1 MALQLEW
8 QSCTWLLQKLEE
20 MISKEYDN
28 YTLLQDERDAIKDF
42 ASFLDRIYD
51 QFKGKNLI
59 IDLLKYDKVT
69 LMDLISFLELSNK
82 HRATKQSF
90 VMVNTALSMDEIP
103 DELLIVPTIQ
113 EAQDVIGMEEI
124 ERDLGF

>member
-1 MALQLEW
+1 MQLEW

>member
-1 MALQLEW
+1 
-8 QSCTWLLQKLEE
+8 
-20 MISKEYDN
+20 MISEEHDN
-28 YTLLQDERDAIKDF
+28 YTLLKDERDDIKDF
-42 ASFLDRIYD
+42 ALFLDRIYD
-51 QFKGKNLI
+51 QFKGKNLV
-59 IDLLKYDKVT
+59 IDLLQYDKVA